1 MSPDAGW
8 HDSPPRLIPV
18 IWDEGQ
24 TPMTD
29 LSAPLVRRKAR
40 QAKAALAAAGGTPSR
55 RHIPI
60 GRIAI
65 GLVALIGLGVTTRI
79 MLVDDPEGGRP
90 SAIVDIAGANR
101 SNSVAGTVT
110 GPSEVVITAD
120 PEMFPAEMADTPPD
134 PVELALA
141 DPTALDP
148 EMLEETEFG
157 PIPRISGT
165 GVRPFDVYSRP
176 SDTPATSGGKPLI
189 AIVVSGLGLNTEG
202 TLEAIT
208 KLPEEVTLAFA
219 PYGKTLDRTVG
230 AARAEGHEIFLEVPL
245 EPFDYPENDP
255 GPDTLLT
262 GQAPR
267 DNLTKLFKVMS
278 SFSGYVGVINN
289 MGARFTASG
298 ADFGPMMEE
307 LGARGLGYLD
317 DGSSNRSLAPQ
328 LAQANRVPFSRVT
341 TMIDANP
348 ARGPILAALT
358 DLEKQAR
365 ASGSAI
371 GIVSALPVSVEA
383 ITEWA
388 AGLAAR
394 GIEIVPAS
402 ALMGDE

>member
-1 MSPDAGW
+1 
-8 HDSPPRLIPV
+8 
-18 IWDEGQ
+18 
-24 TPMTD
+24 MTD

-40 QAKAALAAAGGTPSR
+40 QAKADASAGSALPR
-55 RHIPI
+55 RHIPVT
-60 GRIAI
+60 RIAL
-65 GLVALIGLGVTTRI
+65 GLVALIAVGVTARI

-90 SAIVDIAGANR
+90 SATVDIAGSNPV
-101 SNSVAGTVT
+101 NSVAGAVAMSPGEVT
-110 GPSEVVITAD
+110 ITAD
-120 PEMFPAEMADTPPD
+120 PEMYPVAPDAVPAPADTALID
-134 PVELALA
+134 PA
-141 DPTALDP
+141 ALDP

-157 PIPRISGT
+157 AIPRISGT
-165 GVRPFDVYSRP
+165 GIRPFDVYSRP

-202 TLEAIT
+202 TLDAIS

-219 PYGKTLDRTVG
+219 PYGKTLERTVG
-230 AARAEGHEIFLEVPL
+230 AARAEGHELFLEVPL

-267 DNLTKLFKVMS
+267 DNLSKLFKVMS
-278 SFSGYVGVINN
+278 SFPGYVGLINN

-317 DGSSNRSLAPQ
+317 DGSSNRSLASQ
-328 LAQANRVPFSRVT
+328 LARANRVPFGRVN

-348 ARGPILAALT
+348 ARAPILAALS
-358 DLEKQAR
+358 DLEQQAR
-365 ASGSAI
+365 DKGYAI
-371 GIVSALPVSVEA
+371 GIISALPVSVEA
-383 ITEWA
+383 VTEWA
-388 AGLAAR
+388 RGLGER

-402 ALMGDE
+402 ALMAGEQS

>member
-1 MSPDAGW
+1 
-8 HDSPPRLIPV
+8 
-18 IWDEGQ
+18 
-24 TPMTD
+24 MTD

-40 QAKAALAAAGGTPSR
+40 QAKAAEAAGSAPHR
-55 RHIPI
+55 RHIPVT
-60 GRIAI
+60 RIALS
-65 GLVALIGLGVTTRI
+65 LVALIAVGVTARI

-90 SAIVDIAGANR
+90 STTVDIAGTSPA
-101 SNSVAGTVT
+101 NSVAGAVSVPAGEVT
-110 GPSEVVITAD
+110 ITAD
-120 PEMFPAEMADTPPD
+120 PEMFPVAS
-134 PVELALA
+134 A
-141 DPTALDP
+141 DPAPDQAEPLVIDPAANDP

-157 PIPRISGT
+157 AIPRISGT
-165 GVRPFDVYSRP
+165 GIRPFDVYSRP

-202 TLEAIT
+202 TLDAIS

-230 AARAEGHEIFLEVPL
+230 AARAEGHELFLEVPL

-267 DNLTKLFKVMS
+267 DNLSKLFKVMS
-278 SFSGYVGVINN
+278 SFPGYVGLINN

-328 LAQANRVPFSRVT
+328 LARANRVPFGRVNA
-341 TMIDANP
+341 MIDANP
-348 ARGPILAALT
+348 ARAPILAALG

-365 ASGSAI
+365 EKGYAI
-371 GIVSALPVSVEA
+371 GIISALPVSVEA
-383 ITEWA
+383 VTEWA
-388 AGLAAR
+388 KGLGER

-402 ALMGDE
+402 ALMAGEQS